1 MTTIGDMFF
10 SSHFFH
16 YFSSFFLSYF
26 LSFFFY
32 IFIMMIFICFIY
44 LFIYFF
50 LDDVP
55 KQKKLYT
62 VPESQ
67 INIIDNNDISAN
79 ATIQTKM
86 YALYKW
92 QSKQQKQTL
101 VSQVKIK
108 IFKKKCLANR
118 KKKKE
123 KSYPQEGALKW
134 AGNSNISSRH
144 IKSTIVVT
152 NFKITYVTRIHYWN
166 KSRKHSSIP
175 MSQHNRKKT
184 KETKSIQGT

>member
-1 MTTIGDMFF
+1 MFPKYVLLSICAFIRVHFGRPGKFSQHSPFRCIHILSKTSYDQQTFSKKSWKLFLFKSMLVLYLLFSFFF
-10 SSHFFH
+10 S
-16 YFSSFFLSYF
+16 LLA

-86 YALYKW
+86 YALYK
-92 QSKQQKQTL
+92 
-101 VSQVKIK
+101 
-108 IFKKKCLANR
+108 
-118 KKKKE
+118 
-123 KSYPQEGALKW
+123 
-134 AGNSNISSRH
+134 
-144 IKSTIVVT
+144 
-152 NFKITYVTRIHYWN
+152 
-166 KSRKHSSIP
+166 
-175 MSQHNRKKT
+175 
-184 KETKSIQGT
+184 